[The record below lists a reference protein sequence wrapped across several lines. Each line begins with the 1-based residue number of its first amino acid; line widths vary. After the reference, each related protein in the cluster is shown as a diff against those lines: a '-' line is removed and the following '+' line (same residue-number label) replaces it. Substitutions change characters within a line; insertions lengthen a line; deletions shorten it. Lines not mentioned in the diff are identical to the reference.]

1 MTNAMIIE
9 NARFELLKAGR
20 IGSTGRMITVK
31 DASGNTFEMAE
42 PEQIHTFQAWKA
54 LGYQVQKGQK
64 AVTKIVIWKHAT
76 RKRTDPET
84 HEVREEAHL
93 FPKESSFFAASQVV
107 KSC

>member
-64 AVTKIVIWKHAT
+64 AVTKFTIWKHTT

-93 FPKESSFFAASQVV
+93 FLTESAFFAASQVAPI
-107 KSC
+107 